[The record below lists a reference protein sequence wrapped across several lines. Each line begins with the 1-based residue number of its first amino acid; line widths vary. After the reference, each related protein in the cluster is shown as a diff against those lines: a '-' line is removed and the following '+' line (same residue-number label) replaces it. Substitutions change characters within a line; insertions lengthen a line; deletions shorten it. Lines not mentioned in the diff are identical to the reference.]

1 MTKKE
6 KENRVLDL
14 VNIVKEENEKNRDCL
29 TTSQL
34 GRPLGL
40 TAREVYE
47 ELCRLGV
54 LYYSRRRYRPT
65 KAYRYRGLMMYRNFV
80 YFSKDGERKL
90 RRYPVWT
97 PSGVEKMRRIMEANR
112 G

>member
-1 MTKKE
+1 M
-6 KENRVLDL
+6 DL

-47 ELCRLGV
+47 KLCSLGV
-54 LYYSRRRYRPT
+54 LYYSHHRYMLT
-65 KAYRYRGLMMYRNFV
+65 KAYCYRGLMMYRNFV
-80 YFSKDGERKL
+80 YFSKEGERKL

-97 PSGVEKMRRIMEANR
+97 PSGVESLRKLIAKEMK
-112 G
+112 